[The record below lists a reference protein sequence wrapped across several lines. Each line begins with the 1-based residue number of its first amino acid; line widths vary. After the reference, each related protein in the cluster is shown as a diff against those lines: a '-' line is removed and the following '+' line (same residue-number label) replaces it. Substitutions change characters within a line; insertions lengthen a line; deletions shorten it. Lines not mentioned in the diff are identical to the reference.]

1 MRSLLCFFLTL
12 ASPGFA
18 DMSSPEGQLRAFAN
32 CAGRL
37 TAQLEHQWLMQSEAS
52 DITQHQRSQIVDILH
67 SIIPEDRGR
76 EVLSWR
82 TDAIQQKS
90 RRCGMGCNPS
100 RSLTCRLHILSD
112 QLNSLVSARSC
123 PNLGRF
129 CSMFSPNIEGAV
141 L

>member
-1 MRSLLCFFLTL
+1 
-12 ASPGFA
+12 
-18 DMSSPEGQLRAFAN
+18 MSSPEGQLRAFAN

-82 TDAIQQKS
+82 TDARAAQRALLNRAQFSK
-90 RRCGMGCNPS
+90 NPADAAWAATQAEVLLADCTS
-100 RSLTCRLHILSD
+100 YLTS
-112 QLNSLVSARSC
+112 
-123 PNLGRF
+123 
-129 CSMFSPNIEGAV
+129 
-141 L
+141 